1 MIKKLKN
8 KPPTQ
13 PLAKKALQTEFAS
26 DSAVSA
32 SPERPGS
39 WQRIRSMARKE
50 LLHIL
55 RDRSTLLMTLFF
67 PIVEMIMLGYA
78 IDTNVRNIPTIILD
92 QCKTEESRRLL
103 RSFENSDDFQIVAWA
118 NNDQELTRAIVAGQ
132 ARVGIK
138 ITEKYSRQ
146 PPAGETAQELIL

>member
-39 WQRIRSMARKE
+39 WQRIHSMARKE

-55 RDRSTLLMTLFF
+55 PDRSTLLMTLFF
-67 PIVEMIMLGYA
+67 PIVELIMLGYA

-92 QCKTEESRRLL
+92 QCKTEESRRLFA
-103 RSFENSDDFQIVAWA
+103 SFENSDHFQFIPSP
-118 NNDQELTRAIVAGQ
+118 NNH
-132 ARVGIK
+132 
-138 ITEKYSRQ
+138 
-146 PPAGETAQELIL
+146 PAL